1 MAKDAQE
8 IKVVKTGDDLK
19 VSVKADLETALAMVA
34 ATVMAISEGSEIDTK
49 DIYNVLSGA
58 TEEVKKGESEDCS
71 TMVLTELVGPIIMWM
86 KNNLPPFA
94 TIIIDSK
101 GVTVKKGRRQ
111 NGEQRKWWLN

>member
-1 MAKDAQE
+1 MAKDVQE

-34 ATVMAISEGSEIDTK
+34 ATVMAISEGSEIDTES
-49 DIYNVLSGA
+49 IYNLLSGA
-58 TEEVKKGESEDCS
+58 TEEVKKGESEDFS
-71 TMVLTELVGPIIMWM
+71 TMMLDGE
-86 KNNLPPFA
+86 
-94 TIIIDSK
+94 